1 MKFAYYP
8 MNWCDDSSRTQMQKN
23 KLNAKPNRQN
33 DQEYRHYVVSIVVF
47 IVF

>member
-8 MNWCDDSSRTQMQKN
+8 MKWCGDSSRTQMQKN
-23 KLNAKPNRQN
+23 KLNAKQNRQN
-33 DQEYRHYVVSIVVF
+33 AQEYRHYVASIVVF